1 MECAKDRSPVK
12 VMLKSVT
19 KGGGVKNLPQK
30 RYVIVERSLE

>member
-19 KGGGVKNLPQK
+19 KGRGDKKSSTKALRNCLTVP
-30 RYVIVERSLE
+30 